1 MRKGKKIYLSRK
13 IKNGGKGES
22 QILTP
27 NLELRLDLTKEDWY
41 IFNDNYGTSEEKA
54 FIKYFKTDIAP
65 KLDKKELEYYV
76 IRNERELALYSFSN
90 GSRFEPDYL
99 LFIRKKKVD
108 NDNIDYQVF
117 IEPKGEHLLSEDNWK
132 EVFLKDIK
140 ENFKLKRDRSK
151 NLEFIKS
158 KNHFLIG
165 LPFFNR
171 KFRKNEFNKAIEK
184 FLDEI

>member
-1 MRKGKKIYLSRK
+1 M
-13 IKNGGKGES
+13 E
-22 QILTP
+22 
-27 NLELRLDLTKEDWY
+27 LEPWY
-41 IFNDNYGTSEEKA
+41 IFNDNYGTNEEKA

-76 IRNERELALYSFSN
+76 IRNEREFAIYSFSN

-99 LFIRKKKVD
+99 LFIRKKKIDD
-108 NDNIDYQVF
+108 NMDYQVF
-117 IEPKGEHLLSEDNWK
+117 IEPKGEQLLEQDSWK
-132 EVFLKDIK
+132 EIFLEKIE
-140 ENFKLKRDRSK
+140 ENAKLKRNKSK
-151 NLEFIKS
+151 NLELIES